1 MMIIMLTS
9 QYDDHHTCWQ
19 EDQTDFASTGST
31 YRNRAYKRQRCKSM
45 TTTVATAPTQ
55 TVQPLTGKVVALL
68 AGLAAISMLSTNI
81 ILPAFPAIGEDLG
94 VSARELGLT
103 LSSFFITFALGQ
115 LVVGPLADRYG
126 RKKLVLGGLCIFVVG
141 TVIAGLASTLD
152 MLIAGRIIQALGV
165 CAASVLSRAIARD
178 LFEGETLARAL
189 SLTMIATAAAPGFS
203 PLLGSLLSAT
213 LGWRAIFILV
223 GLAAVALAFFY
234 VQSLGE
240 THPVDRRAPHSTR
253 SVVLAYRKLALD
265 TRFILPAVSMSLLMS
280 GLFASFAA
288 APAILMKGIGLTSL
302 QTGLYFAATVFVVF
316 AAGMAAPR
324 LAHRHGSRIITL
336 LGIACAMAGGGLL
349 LVGPADPSLGWYALS
364 MVTFLW
370 GMGLANPLGTAIAMQ
385 PFGREAGM
393 TSALLG
399 FISMG
404 AAALTTW
411 LASVLTF
418 APVTTLGGIQA
429 TACLIAWVLFV
440 LRGSLAK

>member
-1 MMIIMLTS
+1 MEARPSLAITGR
-9 QYDDHHTCWQ
+9 QPH
-19 EDQTDFASTGST
+19 AST
-31 YRNRAYKRQRCKSM
+31 
-45 TTTVATAPTQ
+45 
-55 TVQPLTGKVVALL
+55 QPLTGKVVALL

-81 ILPAFPAIGEDLG
+81 ILPAFAAIGEDLG
-94 VSARELGLT
+94 VTARELGLT

-126 RKKLVLGGLCIFVVG
+126 RQKLVLGGLSVFVVG

-152 MLIAGRIIQALGV
+152 VLIAGRVVQALGV

-203 PLLGSLLSAT
+203 PLAGSVLAVT

-223 GLAAVALAFFY
+223 GLAAVVLAFFY
-234 VQSLGE
+234 VRDLGE
-240 THPVDRRAPHSTR
+240 THPADRRAPHSAK
-253 SVVLAYRKLALD
+253 SVVLAYRRLVLD
-265 TRFILPAVSMSLLMS
+265 KRFILPALSMSLLMS

-288 APAILMKGIGLTSL
+288 APAILMQGIGLTSV
-302 QTGLYFAATVFVVF
+302 QTGLYFASTVFVVF

-324 LAHRHGSRIITL
+324 LAHRHGARVITL
-336 LGIACAMAGGGLL
+336 LGIACAMIGGGLL
-349 LVGPADPSLGWYALS
+349 LAGPAVPGLWWYALS

-370 GMGLANPLGTAIAMQ
+370 GMGLANPLGTAITMG
-385 PFGREAGM
+385 PFGKEAGM
-393 TSALLG
+393 ASALLG
-399 FISMG
+399 FLSMG

-411 LASVLTF
+411 LASVLSF

-429 TACLIAWVLFV
+429 TACLVALVLFL
-440 LRGSLAK
+440 LRGRL